1 MYLKGV
7 CAHFGAKLYYR
18 SLFQKQELDDDRRK
32 AISDKATRMYREEPD
47 LFQAATKEYEGTEN
61 FFIYRKML
69 ILTSECDHPKLTR
82 VVASECDQQHSFI
95 TSLYIY
101 VLIILELPKDHQIH
115 DLASLVNVDKKNFDA
130 EKLGVE
136 AVKEQQ
142 AINLKNSSNETAFIP
157 EDQAQVMLA
166 GVSNTI

>member
-1 MYLKGV
+1 M
-7 CAHFGAKLYYR
+7 
-18 SLFQKQELDDDRRK
+18 
-32 AISDKATRMYREEPD
+32 
-47 LFQAATKEYEGTEN
+47 
-61 FFIYRKML
+61 
-69 ILTSECDHPKLTR
+69 
-82 VVASECDQQHSFI
+82 
-95 TSLYIY
+95 SLYIY
-101 VLIILELPKDHQIH
+101 VFITVELPKDHQIH

-166 GVSNTI
+166 GVSNIIRNFLYSNITSTL